1 MLYTNTVKPATYALL
16 KKLMQIEELS
26 DFAIVGGTNLSLK
39 LGHRISI
46 DLDLFTNKPFDREE
60 VERGIIKQLP
70 QAIKLDQ
77 RKQSIWFYIDDV
89 KVDVILH
96 EYEYIEPLEVIDGI
110 RFVSIPDIVPM
121 KLEAMATRGVKK
133 DFWDI
138 AELLNHYT
146 LVQML
151 EFYQRKYP
159 KSDIGHIILSMTYFV
174 DAEKQEEDPE
184 GLKGVKWKQV
194 KAEMKKA
201 VTEYVR
207 DQI

>member
-1 MLYTNTVKPATYALL
+1 MLYTNTVQPATYALL

-60 VERGIIKQLP
+60 VERGIINQLP

-77 RKQSIWFYIDDV
+77 RKQSIWFFIDDV

-96 EYEYIEPLEVIDGI
+96 EYKYIEPLEVIDDI

-138 AELLNHYT
+138 AELLNHYS

-159 KSDIGHIILSMTYFV
+159 KSDIGHIILAMTYFV
-174 DAEKQEEDPE
+174 DAEKQKEDPE
-184 GLKGVKWKQV
+184 GLKGLKWKQV
-194 KAEMKKA
+194 KAQMKKA
-201 VTEYVR
+201 VAEYVKE
-207 DQI
+207 QI